1 MKEIIELR
9 NITKVYVRGNYKLY
23 ALKDVSLKVR
33 EGEFLAIMG
42 PSGSGKTT
50 LLNIISLID
59 KPTSGEYLLEG
70 RRIKSFDESS
80 LTTLRRKYFGF
91 IFQQFYLIPS
101 LNVEENVELPL
112 IFKGVPKRKRKVVV
126 KRLLKRIGLRES

>member
-1 MKEIIELR
+1 MAIIELR
-9 NITKVYVRGNYKLY
+9 NITKVYTRGNYKLY
-23 ALKDVSLKVR
+23 ALRDINLKVS

-59 KPTSGEYLLEG
+59 KPTSGEYYLEG
-70 RRIKSFDESS
+70 RKIKRFKERE
-80 LTTLRRKYFGF
+80 LVKIRRKYFGF

-112 IFKGVPKRKRKVVV
+112 ILKELG
-126 KRLLKRIGLRES
+126 KRLEKRGLLSC